1 MRDIYEDV
9 VKLCHETLLLREA
22 SAALNNSIIRSNPAA
37 AEVVRQLHQK
47 RWLPAN
53 EELVPFTY
61 TNISSAMPETY
72 GVIIVFGQ
80 NGAAGIVRKDNNYY
94 SALTVRPATPEET
107 AADGGNFV
115 IKKHKS
121 SGIKALLSL
130 IIADIGKIQKNML
143 RPQNWT
149 NVRNLRVKH
158 SEKNNADWNAN
169 LDRTKYM
176 YAVQVLMKKIKP
188 IMSRYI
194 IQAIASLQ
202 EETRT
207 ALNHHNYDGAR
218 RLLNR
223 LENKRRTLQQ
233 IDTWTPE
240 KFKDLSEPVH
250 RNDPIERAAI
260 SALLSTALH
269 YYPEYFS
276 DDRMYTA
283 STILNN
289 TEIGALRQ
297 LLQDLIG
304 QPQSVDRGKET
315 ENEKRTRAAS
325 SDDKTQKLSMFLH
338 YFKRGLLL

>member
-47 RWLPAN
+47 RRLPAN

-80 NGAAGIVRKDNNYY
+80 SGAAAIISRSNGYR
-94 SALTVRPATPEET
+94 ALTVRSATPEET
-107 AADGGNFV
+107 VADGGSFV
-115 IKKHKS
+115 IKTHASPNVKT
-121 SGIKALLSL
+121 IFNN
-130 IIADIGKIQKNML
+130 ITVDIGKIQKNML
-143 RPQNWT
+143 RPQNWL
-149 NVRNLRVKH
+149 NVRALRVKR
-158 SEKNNADWNAN
+158 SEKDNTDWNAT

-176 YAVQVLMKKIKP
+176 HAVQVLMKKMKP

-223 LENKRRTLQQ
+223 LEEKRRTLQQ
-233 IDTWTPE
+233 IGTWTPE
-240 KFKDLSEPVH
+240 KFKDLSDITQ
-250 RNDPIERAAI
+250 RIDPIERAAI

-276 DDRMYTA
+276 DDRMYNART
-283 STILNN
+283 TLDN
-289 TEIGALRQ
+289 TEIVALRQ
-297 LLQDLIG
+297 LLQDLIE
-304 QPQSVDRGKET
+304 QSGSVNSKKET
-315 ENEKRTRAAS
+315 EDEKRARAAS
-325 SDDKTQKLSMFLH
+325 SGDKTQKLSMFLQ